1 MICDERR
8 DRLMLY
14 AADALDSAERAVLAA
29 HLASGCPRCAGS
41 LAEAEAVIAHLPM
54 TLEPVAPAAAVREAL
69 LRRVAT
75 EPRAAARPA
84 AGRPTAERP
93 DTARAAADRAATPVI
108 PMPASSD
115 RGPRQR
121 TSRDWLRPALAA
133 VAAALVTTVAL
144 EVPGARARRE
154 LLAHVADQDREITRL
169 RSAVEASAET
179 VRVLRSPAVRVVSLS
194 GTETQ
199 PQAAGRVF
207 WDTSRRTW
215 HFYAASLKAPGPGR
229 TYQLW
234 FITPKQEKISAGT
247 FDVDAQG
254 EASVEVTLPP
264 DLDAIAVAAVTDEP
278 AGGSPQPTGSIHL
291 AGAIAQKSS

>member
-1 MICDERR
+1 MSPERMTCDERR

-14 AADALDSAERAVLAA
+14 AADALEATERAALAA

-54 TLEPVAPAAAVREAL
+54 TLEPVAPSPGVREAL

-75 EPRAAARPA
+75 EPRAA
-84 AGRPTAERP
+84 
-93 DTARAAADRAATPVI
+93 TPFI
-108 PMPASSD
+108 PMPAPSE
-115 RGPRQR
+115 RVPRQR
-121 TSRDWLRPALAA
+121 TSRDWLRPAIAA
-133 VAAALVTTVAL
+133 VAAALVTAVAL
-144 EVPGARARRE
+144 TIPGARARRE
-154 LLAHVADQDREITRL
+154 LLAHVASQDREITRL
-169 RSAVEASAET
+169 REAVEASAET

-194 GTETQ
+194 GTGTQ

-254 EASVEVTLPP
+254 EASVEVTIPP
-264 DLDAIAVAAVTDEP
+264 GLDAIAVAAVTDEP